1 MNNLSKILVP
11 VDFSENSILAI
22 RHAAD
27 LARHFRSEVTL
38 LFVNELAVIHS
49 MTGPL
54 GYGISSWDALRAEH
68 MALRQKELAEFGE
81 AELQGILA
89 KRVMRCGDPARIIVD
104 HARTEKVELILMPTH
119 GEGTFRRFLLGS
131 VTAKVLHDANCP
143 VWTGAHLAE
152 PTIQAPTEIRHVMCA
167 VDFGP
172 QSQTT
177 IRWAAN
183 FASEFGAN
191 LTAVHASLSTPP
203 NLAQRYADQW
213 HDEAR
218 WGAEERLRCLLL
230 DVNVQADMSIVEGD
244 VPTALGAAARET
256 KAGLLVIGRSYVGRN
271 HAPSGRGGR
280 LGSDA
285 YGIICHAPCPV
296 VSV

>member
-1 MNNLSKILVP
+1 MNNLSNILVP
-11 VDFSENSILAI
+11 IDFSENSIVAV

-38 LFVNELAVIHS
+38 LHVNELAVIHT

-54 GYGISSWDALRAEH
+54 GYGISSWEAIRAEH
-68 MALRQKELAEFGE
+68 MAQRQKQLAEFGE
-81 AELQGILA
+81 AELHDILT
-89 KRVMRCGDPARIIVD
+89 KRVMRCGDPARLIVE
-104 HARTEKVELILMPTH
+104 HARTEKAELILMPTH
-119 GEGTFRRFLLGS
+119 GEGLFRRFLLGS

-143 VWTGAHLAE
+143 VWTGRHMAE
-152 PTIQAPTEIRHVMCA
+152 PSTQTPTEVRHVLCA

-172 QSQTT
+172 QSQNT

-183 FASEFGAN
+183 YASEFGAK
-191 LTAVHASLSTPP
+191 LTAVYASRSTPP
-203 NLAQRYADQW
+203 NLPDRYTHQW

-230 DVNVQADMSIVEGD
+230 DVNVQAETSIVEGD
-244 VPTALGAAARET
+244 VPIALAAAAREV
-256 KAGLLVIGRSYVGRN
+256 KAGLMVIGRSYVGRDRTP
-271 HAPSGRGGR
+271 ARPGR

-296 VSV
+296 VSI